1 MVLCSRLG
9 EFAISTENI
18 RSSIEGTIS
27 YLKANPEKA
36 FKKVTAATA
45 VLERGLKVR
54 TMGPEDEV
62 IISDMPPTVGGEGS
76 APTPGWYMQAALAT
90 CNATGIAM
98 RAAREGIELTT
109 LEVLID
115 TESDTRGIFGF
126 DDSIQA
132 GPLNMRT
139 RVRMGAKGVSKEEL
153 HEIVKWNEKHSWVGN
168 AICRSVPLETE
179 IEIV

>member
-1 MVLCSRLG
+1 MS
-9 EFAISTENI
+9 IENI
-18 RSSIEGTIS
+18 RNSIEGTIS

-45 VLERGLKVR
+45 VLEKGLKVR
-54 TMGPEDEV
+54 TVGPENEV

-76 APTPGWYMQAALAT
+76 APTPGWFMQAALAT

-98 RAAREGIELTT
+98 KAAREGIELNT
-109 LEVLID
+109 LEVSID
-115 TESDTRGIFGF
+115 TESDTRGIFGIQE
-126 DDSIQA
+126 SIKV

-139 RVRMGAKGVSKEEL
+139 RVRIGAEGVSEEKL
-153 HEIVKWNEKHSWVGN
+153 HEIVKWNEKHSWCGN

-179 IEIV
+179 IEIL

>member
-1 MVLCSRLG
+1 M
-9 EFAISTENI
+9 STENI
-18 RSSIEGTIS
+18 RKSIEGTIS

-45 VLERGLKVR
+45 VLEKGLKVR
-54 TMGPEDEV
+54 TVGPENEV

-76 APTPGWYMQAALAT
+76 APTPGWFMQAALAT

-98 RAAREGIELTT
+98 KAAREGIELNT
-109 LEVLID
+109 LEVSID
-115 TESDTRGIFGF
+115 TESDTRGIFGIQE
-126 DDSIQA
+126 SIKV

-139 RVRMGAKGVSKEEL
+139 RVRIGAEGVSEEKL
-153 HEIVKWNEKHSWVGN
+153 HEIVKWNEKHSWCGN

-179 IEIV
+179 IEIL

>member
-1 MVLCSRLG
+1 M
-9 EFAISTENI
+9 STKKI

-45 VLERGLKVR
+45 VLEKGLKVR
-54 TMGPEDEV
+54 TVGPENEV

-76 APTPGWYMQAALAT
+76 APTPGWFMQAALAT

-98 RAAREGIELTT
+98 KAAREGIELNT
-109 LEVLID
+109 LEVSID
-115 TESDTRGIFGF
+115 TESDTRGIFGIQE
-126 DDSIQA
+126 SIKV

-139 RVRMGAKGVSKEEL
+139 RVRIGAEGVSEEKL
-153 HEIVKWNEKHSWVGN
+153 HEIVKWNEKHSWCGN

-179 IEIV
+179 IEIL

>member
-1 MVLCSRLG
+1 MSV
-9 EFAISTENI
+9 ENI
-18 RSSIEGTIS
+18 RNSIEGTIS

-45 VLERGLKVR
+45 VLEKGLKVR
-54 TMGPEDEV
+54 TVGPENEV

-76 APTPGWYMQAALAT
+76 APTPGWFMQAALAT

-98 RAAREGIELTT
+98 KAAREGIELNT
-109 LEVLID
+109 LEVSID
-115 TESDTRGIFGF
+115 TESDTRGIFGIQE
-126 DDSIQA
+126 SITV

-139 RVRMGAKGVSKEEL
+139 RVRIGAEGVSEEKL
-153 HEIVKWNEKHSWVGN
+153 HEIVKWNEKHSWCGN

-179 IEIV
+179 IEIL